1 MEQNSI
7 QEKNNAIIRE
17 NWQKIKEHIR
27 VEYSLSNA
35 SYKTWIEKLE
45 LADIQN
51 NLVRIRIP
59 NGKPMMLTY
68 ITENYQVLFMITIS
82 ELLKDDY
89 EVEFILDDYRSESA
103 VPVPPAVNPVNRVM
117 LENAHLNPRYNFDT
131 FIVGSNNR
139 FAQSACLAVAESPG
153 NTYNPL
159 FLYGGSGL
167 GKTHLMQSIGNYIL
181 EVSPKTRVLYVTSEQ
196 FTTDVIESIRSGN
209 ASSMARVR
217 DKYRTVDVLLLD
229 DIQFIIGKE
238 STQEEFFHTFNEL
251 HQSGKQIVI
260 SSDRPPK
267 EMETLDER
275 FRSRFEWGLIAD
287 IQPPSYETRMA
298 ILRKNVESTGM
309 KFEDDVLEYIA
320 SNIKSNV
327 RELEGAVNKII
338 MFSKLN
344 NVDLNLENAKEALKD
359 MVYHDKA
366 GSLTPERIMSA
377 VCDHYGVRTASILSK
392 KKDNEIVI
400 PRHVI
405 MYLLRTYTDMTLKDI
420 ARFIGRKDHSTVI
433 HGVDN
438 VRENIENNEEMRGN
452 INIILRKLGI
462 PE

>member
-298 ILRKNVESTGM
+298 ILRKNVESTGV

>member
-1 MEQNSI
+1 MENVTVTPHN
-7 QEKNNAIIRE
+7 EIIRD

-27 VEYSLSNA
+27 VEYRLSNA

-45 LADIQN
+45 IADIQN

-82 ELLKDDY
+82 ELLGEDY
-89 EVEFILDDYRSESA
+89 EVEFVLDDVRTDPA
-103 VPVPPAVNPVNRVM
+103 VPVPAPDAQVNRVM

-131 FIVGSNNR
+131 FIVGSNNY

-181 EVSPKTRVLYVTSEQ
+181 EVSPHTRVLYVTSEQ
-196 FTTDVIESIRSGN
+196 FTTDAIESIRSGN

-229 DIQFIIGKE
+229 DIQFILGQE
-238 STQEEFFHTFNEL
+238 STQEEFVHTFNEL
-251 HQSGKQIVI
+251 HQSGNQIVI

-298 ILRKNVESTGM
+298 ILRKNVESTGAT
-309 KFEDDVLEYIA
+309 FGNDVLEYIA
-320 SNIKSNV
+320 TNIKSNV

-344 NVDLNLENAKEALKD
+344 NVELNLENAREALKD
-359 MVYHDKA
+359 MVYHDK
-366 GSLTPERIMSA
+366 GGQITPDRIMSA
-377 VCDHYGVRTASILSK
+377 VCEHYGVRTASILSK
-392 KKDNEIVI
+392 KKDNEIVV

-433 HGVDN
+433 HGV
-438 VRENIENNEEMRGN
+438 ENIKENLVNNEEMQGN
-452 INIILRKLGI
+452 INIILRKLGL
-462 PE
+462 PG

>member
-159 FLYGGSGL
+159 FLYL
-167 GKTHLMQSIGNYIL
+167 
-181 EVSPKTRVLYVTSEQ
+181 
-196 FTTDVIESIRSGN
+196 
-209 ASSMARVR
+209 
-217 DKYRTVDVLLLD
+217 
-229 DIQFIIGKE
+229 
-238 STQEEFFHTFNEL
+238 
-251 HQSGKQIVI
+251 
-260 SSDRPPK
+260 
-267 EMETLDER
+267 
-275 FRSRFEWGLIAD
+275 
-287 IQPPSYETRMA
+287 
-298 ILRKNVESTGM
+298 
-309 KFEDDVLEYIA
+309 
-320 SNIKSNV
+320 
-327 RELEGAVNKII
+327 
-338 MFSKLN
+338 
-344 NVDLNLENAKEALKD
+344 
-359 MVYHDKA
+359 
-366 GSLTPERIMSA
+366 
-377 VCDHYGVRTASILSK
+377 
-392 KKDNEIVI
+392 
-400 PRHVI
+400 
-405 MYLLRTYTDMTLKDI
+405 
-420 ARFIGRKDHSTVI
+420 
-433 HGVDN
+433 
-438 VRENIENNEEMRGN
+438 
-452 INIILRKLGI
+452 
-462 PE
+462 

>member
-153 NTYNPL
+153 NIYNPL